1 MSGLKETLDAVLR
14 PAAEA
19 GEVPGVVA
27 MVGDREGMLYEGA
40 FGVRKLG
47 DPAPMRTDSVALIAS
62 MTKAITSAAA
72 LQLVERGKLDLDSPA
87 AKWLPELDQI
97 QVLEGFDAVGQPR
110 TRAPKRAITLRHLL
124 THTAGF
130 GYEFLSHEIQK
141 FQAATGMPG
150 FASSSRAS
158 LKTPLLFDP
167 GERWEYGIST
177 DWAGLLVQQASGQSL
192 SAYFAENLL
201 QPLGMNDTAIT
212 MRPDMQARLAS
223 IHARLADGGLAPIDL
238 VLPQQP
244 ETEMGGQALYS
255 TAGDYLKFVRMILNR
270 GQGTNG
276 RVLKAE
282 TVDAM
287 SRNQLGALEVPSLK
301 TANPAYSNDL
311 PLPPDN
317 PHLWSLAFMIN
328 SKTLPTGRAAGSLM
342 WAGLANSYYWID
354 PATGIGGVFITQIL
368 PFADI
373 KALPLFFA
381 FEYASY
387 QGLSQRAGRPSS
399 CPAPSPAI
407 RVSTA
412 STEGDDSRH

>member
-1 MSGLKETLDAVLR
+1 MSGLKESLDAVLR

-19 GEVPGVVA
+19 GEIPGVVA
-27 MVGDREGMLYEGA
+27 MVTDREGRLYEGA

-47 DPAPMRTDSVALIAS
+47 EPAPMRSDSVALIAS

-87 AKWLPELDQI
+87 TKWLPELDQA
-97 QVLEGFDAVGQPR
+97 QVLDGFDAAGQPR

-124 THTAGF
+124 THTSGF
-130 GYEFLSHEIQK
+130 GYEFLSEDIQK
-141 FQAATGMPG
+141 FQAATGTPG

-177 DWAGLLVQQASGQSL
+177 DWVGLLVQQVSGQSL
-192 SAYFAENLL
+192 SAYFAEHLL
-201 QPLGMNDTAIT
+201 QPLGMTDTAIT

-223 IHARLADGGLAPIDL
+223 IHARLPDGSLTPIDL

-244 ETEMGGQALYS
+244 ETEMGGQALYG

-270 GQGTNG
+270 GQGAHG

-282 TVDAM
+282 TVEAM
-287 SRNQLGALEVPSLK
+287 SRNQLPAGLQVPSIR
-301 TANPAYSNDL
+301 TASPAYSNDL
-311 PLPPDN
+311 LLPPDN

-342 WAGLANSYYWID
+342 WAGLTNCYYWID
-354 PATGIGGVFITQIL
+354 PASGIGGVFITQIL
-368 PFADI
+368 PFADV

-381 FEYASY
+381 FEYATY
-387 QGLSQRAGRPSS
+387 QAQAS
-399 CPAPSPAI
+399 I
-407 RVSTA
+407 R
-412 STEGDDSRH
+412 